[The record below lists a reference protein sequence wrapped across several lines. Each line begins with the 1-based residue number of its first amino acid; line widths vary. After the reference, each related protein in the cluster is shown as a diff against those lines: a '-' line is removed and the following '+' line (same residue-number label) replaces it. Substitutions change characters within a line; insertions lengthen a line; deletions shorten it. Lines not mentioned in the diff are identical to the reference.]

1 MRTLAR
7 FVFPLLIIAAS
18 DNALAA
24 SVLDC
29 ETRSGKPGPTPA
41 EAAAI
46 SKLSPLRTCNA
57 AIDDRTACNVFL
69 GRALYVLF
77 GNSDFKTGSDTYMLA
92 NDIVNGLE
100 MPGNAGWKKVG
111 VATQQDALTKAQTLA
126 NEGKAVVAARK
137 GPVVGGVRRPGHV
150 ALILPGTAQ
159 NYAFDGFSWGGL
171 IAPNSASFFLD
182 NPDRMFF
189 GCPLSAVW
197 KKPDDVGLF
206 YKP

>member
-1 MRTLAR
+1 MRAFAK
-7 FVFPLLIIAAS
+7 FVLPLLMVVAAN
-18 DNALAA
+18 NALAA
-24 SVLDC
+24 SALDC
-29 ETRSGKPGPTPA
+29 ETRAGKPTSTHA

-46 SKLSPLRTCNA
+46 SKLSPLRACKA

-69 GRALYVLF
+69 GRALDVLF
-77 GNSDFKTGSDTYMLA
+77 KISDFKTGNDTYMLA

-100 MPGNAGWKKVG
+100 MPGNAGWKKIG
-111 VATQQDALTKAQTLA
+111 VATQQDALNKAQELA
-126 NEGKAVVAARK
+126 NEGKAVVVARK
-137 GPVVGGVRRPGHV
+137 GPVVDGARRPGHV

-171 IAPNSASFFLD
+171 VAPNSASFFLD
-182 NPDRMFF
+182 RPDRMFF

-197 KKPDDVGLF
+197 KKPDDVGLY

>member
-1 MRTLAR
+1 MTTLTR
-7 FVFPLLIIAAS
+7 FFFPLLMIATANS
-18 DNALAA
+18 ALAA

-29 ETRSGKPGPTPA
+29 ETRSGKPSVMPA

-46 SKLSPLRTCNA
+46 SKLSALRACKA

-69 GRALYVLF
+69 GRALDLLF
-77 GNSDFKTGSDTYMLA
+77 KNSDFKTGNETYMLA

-100 MPGNAGWKKVG
+100 MPGNAGWKKIG
-111 VATQQDALTKAQTLA
+111 VATQQDALNTAQELA
-126 NEGKAVVAARK
+126 NEGKAVVVARK
-137 GPVVGGVRRPGHV
+137 GPIVDGARRPGHV
-150 ALILPGTAQ
+150 ALILPGKAQ
-159 NYAFDGFSWGGL
+159 NYTFDGFTWGSL

-182 NPDRMFF
+182 KPDRMFF

-197 KKPDDVGLF
+197 KKPDDVGLY